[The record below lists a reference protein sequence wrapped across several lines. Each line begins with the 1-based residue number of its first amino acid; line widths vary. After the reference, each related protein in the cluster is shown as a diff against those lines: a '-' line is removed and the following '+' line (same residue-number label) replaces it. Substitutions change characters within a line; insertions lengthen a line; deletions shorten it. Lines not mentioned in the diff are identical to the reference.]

1 MVYKHGLMQSQIGW
15 NIAARYT
22 IGSEKTHIVTY
33 VGKNTCFLYVY
44 LNVRKLSIFTFR
56 FVCCGKQ
63 KTWGGL
69 NDLFLITTFTI
80 Y

>member
-33 VGKNTCFLYVY
+33 VGKTPVSFMF
-44 LNVRKLSIFTFR
+44 I
-56 FVCCGKQ
+56 
-63 KTWGGL
+63 
-69 NDLFLITTFTI
+69 
-80 Y
+80 